1 MLADDTLERI
11 GKGSLVFH
19 TKGSIFTIRHI
30 GHIAARIDQRLCS
43 AEERL
48 SLLHA
53 SETGITDAQ
62 AHNLSARSHP
72 IRGRVLGLGT
82 YNASDMRA
90 VCARQCHNRKYVTIA
105 HNIDRERQKVHFAKI
120 RPLSLQSI
128 VCHAWFGAQVN
139 YIVAIRGRLALR
151 GIHDIPL
158 SATDHSAPVHTV
170 MKYHG
175 LKHRSRVF
183 PVLGKVFQHSYSSL
197 EIFMVLCSGVFI
209 ARLLGTFARI
219 V

>member
-1 MLADDTLERI
+1 MSTQPVTGATRPVA
-11 GKGSLVFH
+11 G
-19 TKGSIFTIRHI
+19 
-30 GHIAARIDQRLCS
+30 
-43 AEERL
+43 
-48 SLLHA
+48 
-53 SETGITDAQ
+53 ETRITDAQ

-90 VCARQCHNRKYVTIA
+90 VCARQCHNRKYVTIT

-120 RPLSLQSI
+120 RPLSLQPI
-128 VCHAWFGAQVN
+128 VCHAWLGTQINHSV
-139 YIVAIRGRLALR
+139 VVRGGLALR

-170 MKYHG
+170 MKYHS

-197 EIFMVLCSGVFI
+197 EIFMVLRSGVFI
-209 ARLLGTFARI
+209 ARLLGPFVRFVCRKIIQCFLEKSRVTYIKRLLSLPRASLDERRWP
-219 V
+219 